1 MDFVLLKIDSP
12 EWNHIWEWLEK
23 HPLNE
28 GLEEPSIALNN
39 NEQWQYVGTYKK
51 GNKAISDMRH
61 RLHPVTNRLEI
72 LSIEHDITDEGI
84 EKKFR
89 V

>member
-1 MDFVLLKIDSP
+1 
-12 EWNHIWEWLEK
+12 
-23 HPLNE
+23 
-28 GLEEPSIALNN
+28 LNN